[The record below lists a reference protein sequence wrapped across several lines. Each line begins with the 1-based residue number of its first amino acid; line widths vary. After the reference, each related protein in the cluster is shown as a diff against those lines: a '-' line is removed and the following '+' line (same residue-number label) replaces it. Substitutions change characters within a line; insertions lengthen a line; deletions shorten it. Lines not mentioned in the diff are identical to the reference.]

1 MSSFNETYLFKDI
14 EFNKQRDILI
24 HWYYFIDNND
34 YWKKIVAINFKQE
47 DEETV
52 YKNIEKAKSVEF
64 VNVGAFFK
72 ILQTECKKNNLS
84 DTDLLHIIL
93 FMKLIYNKQYSIQD
107 FPLLVKNDEVIF
119 NPIYM
124 Q

>member
-1 MSSFNETYLFKDI
+1 MSSLNETYLFKDI

-24 HWYYFIDNND
+24 HWYYFIEKND
-34 YWKKIVAINFKQE
+34 YWKKLLAINFKHE

-52 YKNIEKAKSVEF
+52 YKNIERVKSVEF
-64 VNVGAFFK
+64 VNVGKFFK
-72 ILQTECKKNNLS
+72 ILQNECKKYNLS

-93 FMKLIYNKQYSIQD
+93 FMKLIYNKQYSIHD